1 MDAAPCPIWT
11 QALEESWDLVVLLD
25 AKGQG
30 DWPYRIQGVRVKVW
44 DLADSCPAAADG
56 ASKGAMRQCR
66 DALRERVERQP
77 RGEVR
82 LHLLGERDELAAVA
96 EQDR

>member
-1 MDAAPCPIWT
+1 MDGRGIPVDAAPCPIWT

-66 DALRERVERQP
+66 DALRERVE
-77 RGEVR
+77 G
-82 LHLLGERDELAAVA
+82 
-96 EQDR
+96 